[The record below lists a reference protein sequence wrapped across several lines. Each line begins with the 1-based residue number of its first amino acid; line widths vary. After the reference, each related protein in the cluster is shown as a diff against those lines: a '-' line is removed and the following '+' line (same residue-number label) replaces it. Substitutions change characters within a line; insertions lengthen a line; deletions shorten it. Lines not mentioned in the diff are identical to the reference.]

1 MLSGQ
6 TIPWLAAAG
15 LIPDTPPL
23 KAYFAEGESTATLV
37 LGLPTCAISL
47 QNGSFLEL
55 YNVDTGF
62 VAARHGPFDNRPM
75 IGIGITTSAFWD
87 TTTYPVLKT
96 SYTGLYR
103 CRTDTGNSTAT
114 YQLNVRGKFTSYI
127 T

>member
-6 TIPWLAAAG
+6 AVPGLTATG
-15 LIPDTPPL
+15 LIPYTTPL
-23 KAYFAEGESTATLV
+23 TASFAEGEATATLRT
-37 LGLPTCAISL
+37 GLPLCTITHQA
-47 QNGSFLEL
+47 GSYLEL
-55 YNVDTGF
+55 YNLDTGF
-62 VAARHGPFDNRPM
+62 VAGRHGPFGNTPSGS
-75 IGIGITTSAFWD
+75 GIITAVFWN
-87 TTTYPVLKT
+87 TTAYPVLKT

>member
-6 TIPWLAAAG
+6 AIPSLTATG
-15 LIPDTPPL
+15 LIPDTTPL
-23 KAYFAEGESTATLV
+23 TAFFAEGEATAILGT
-37 LGLPTCAISL
+37 GLPSCTIIQEA
-47 QNGSFLEL
+47 GSYLEL

-62 VAARHGPFDNRPM
+62 VAGRHGPFDNTPSGS
-75 IGIGITTSAFWD
+75 GIITGVVWN

-96 SYTGLYR
+96 SYTGLYL
-103 CRTDTGNSTAT
+103 CRTDTGNSTWT

>member
-6 TIPWLAAAG
+6 AIPGLSASG
-15 LIPDTPPL
+15 LIPATTPL
-23 KAYFAEGESTATLV
+23 TAFFAEGEATATLGT
-37 LGLPTCAISL
+37 GLPSCAII
-47 QNGSFLEL
+47 QQAGSYLEL

-62 VAARHGPFDNRPM
+62 FAGRHGPFDNTPS
-75 IGIGITTSAFWD
+75 GTGSTTIVVWN
-87 TTTYPVLKT
+87 TTTYPVLRT